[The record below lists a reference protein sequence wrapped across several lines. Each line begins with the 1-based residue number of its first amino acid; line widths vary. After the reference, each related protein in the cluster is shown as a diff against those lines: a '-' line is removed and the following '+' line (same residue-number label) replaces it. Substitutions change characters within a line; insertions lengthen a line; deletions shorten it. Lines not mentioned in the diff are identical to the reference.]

1 MACGDSRLH
10 LEVRPHH
17 EQRKICASRAKYREG
32 RRLRA
37 VRVYTINLESRYLLV
52 QGVPAIGV
60 MQELVEQFALFGAI
74 EEYNVLDEY
83 PTEEFTEVYLIKFQ
97 RLQSARVAKRK
108 LDERSFFGG
117 ILHICYAP
125 EFEGVQETREK
136 LQERRRYVARATSDK
151 DHQFANKRQ
160 KAPESSTLISVPSAV
175 NCAHTSSYHT
185 PGQSGDCPAPF
196 HVPPPSVTPDYRQGY
211 NPPPSVSQDYRPEYN
226 PPPSVS
232 QDYRP
237 EYNPPPSVTLDY
249 RHEYNPPPSV
259 TPDYRQG
266 YNPPPSVSQD
276 YRHEYNPSPSVTSNY
291 RHEYNPP
298 PSVTPDY
305 RQGYNPPPSVSQDYR
320 HEYNPPPSVTSDYR
334 HEYNPSPSVT
344 SDYRHE
350 YNPPPSVTPDYR
362 QECNPPSHSLSWDSR
377 NKPNESAPHTER
389 PIGPAQGQPNIVS
402 SARFMPRTTQLQERQ
417 RRREERTRLAVL
429 LPESQEIVV
438 GPKLPEIPKLD
449 MIDNSLNLSANLI
462 RTKLQEVSA
471 SCTLTRTNPPTEDPP
486 AAPPVKQRRRI

>member
-17 EQRKICASRAKYREG
+17 EQRRICASRAKYREG

-83 PTEEFTEVYLIKFQ
+83 PAEEFTEVYLIKFQ

-125 EFEGVQETREK
+125 EFESVQETREK

-160 KAPESSTLISVPSAV
+160 KAPESSTLIPVPSAV

-196 HVPPPSVTPDYRQGY
+196 HA
-211 NPPPSVSQDYRPEYN
+211 
-226 PPPSVS
+226 
-232 QDYRP
+232 
-237 EYNPPPSVTLDY
+237 
-249 RHEYNPPPSV
+249 
-259 TPDYRQG
+259 
-266 YNPPPSVSQD
+266 PPPSVSQD
-276 YRHEYNPSPSVTSNY
+276 YRHEYNP
-291 RHEYNPP
+291 P
-298 PSVTPDY
+298 PSVSQDY
-305 RQGYNPPPSVSQDYR
+305 RHGYNPPPSVSQDYR
-320 HEYNPPPSVTSDYR
+320 HEYNPPPSVSQDYR
-334 HEYNPSPSVT
+334 YEYNPPPSV
-344 SDYRHE
+344 SQDYRYEYNPPPSVSQDYRHE
-350 YNPPPSVTPDYR
+350 YNPPPSVSQDYRHEYNPPPSVSQDYRHEYNPPPSVSQDYRHEYNPPLSVIPDYR

-377 NKPNESAPHTER
+377 HKPNESTPHTER
-389 PIGPAQGQPNIVS
+389 PIGLAQGQPNIVS

-417 RRREERTRLAVL
+417 RRREEMTRLAVL

-471 SCTLTRTNPPTEDPP
+471 SCTLTRTEPPTEDPLAP
-486 AAPPVKQRRRI
+486 PPVKQRRRI